1 MTEGKFIEHG
11 FNVGERRLTSRNLL
25 VDGFCEESKEAF
37 EYFGCFW
44 HGCEIC
50 QTLGGVNPVN
60 GKTFQELHRKTEEKI
75 KLLENCGFR
84 VRFIWECQW
93 KQLSLEKDVILFT
106 QTLKSVRPRRCLSFQ
121 KILNGVQSGE
131 LFGFVLADIYT
142 PNHLKQFFNEFP
154 PIFKNAMVRRED
166 VGELIKGFAEE
177 NGLLKKTR
185 RMLISSYFGEK
196 ILLTTPL
203 AKGILIMG

>member
-1 MTEGKFIEHG
+1 MKR
-11 FNVGERRLTSRNLL
+11 VKRLL
-25 VDGFCEESKEAF
+25 K
-37 EYFGCFW
+37 YFGCFW

-131 LFGFVLADIYT
+131 LFGLF
-142 PNHLKQFFNEFP
+142 
-154 PIFKNAMVRRED
+154 
-166 VGELIKGFAEE
+166 
-177 NGLLKKTR
+177 
-185 RMLISSYFGEK
+185 
-196 ILLTTPL
+196 
-203 AKGILIMG
+203 